1 MTARWQLDPAFTAK
15 AGAGLFVQEPDVT
28 QGENDPVF
36 GNPGLRAERARHYSM
51 GFEWKPLPQLTV
63 DLTGFYK
70 DLRRLISRTEDIDVV
85 DGMPRPLIYD
95 NRGRGRVYG
104 TELVARHDLA
114 NNFTGWLAYTLSRSL
129 RTDSNAPRERLFD
142 FDQTHILT
150 AVASYLLPRNWQ
162 VGGRFRLVSGNP
174 RTPVVAAVYNASSD
188 RYEATFGPVNSA
200 RNAPFHQLDLRVD
213 KRWIYQDW
221 MLNLYL
227 DIQNVYNRANPEG
240 LQYKFDFSDARVQQG
255 LPILTILG
263 IRGEF

>member
-1 MTARWQLDPAFTAK
+1 
-15 AGAGLFVQEPDVT
+15 V
-28 QGENDPVF
+28 VF
-36 GNPGLRAERARHYSM
+36 GNPDLKAERARHYSL
-51 GFEWKPLPQLTV
+51 GFELKPLPHLSF

-70 DLRRLISRTEDIDVV
+70 DLRRIISKTDDIV
-85 DGMPRPLIYD
+85 DKDGKPVPLVYD
-95 NRGRGRVYG
+95 NRGQGRVYG
-104 TELVARHDLA
+104 LELVARHDFA
-114 NNFTGWLAYTLSRSL
+114 HNFTGWVAYTLSRSL
-129 RTDSNAPRERLFD
+129 RTDSGQTEERLFD

-174 RTPVVAAVYNASSD
+174 RTPIVGSVYNASYD
-188 RYEATFGPVNSA
+188 RYDAIYGGINTD

-213 KRWIYQDW
+213 KRWIYQGW
-221 MLNLYL
+221 MLSLYL

-240 LQYKFDFSDARVQQG
+240 LQYNYDYSDQRKQQG